1 MKRWSLLWICLV
13 LMPLPGT
20 WANAQASLSAPAK
33 VSCVVR
39 TTPPSEA
46 EAALAREDYPRAI
59 ELYRKMVE
67 VDPEESR
74 SGIIRTLLGQ
84 DSLKDAEDQARTWIK
99 DDPKSAAAAET
110 LGEVLFREGEI
121 MEAYRQIKAAHA
133 LSVCNPRMY
142 LMDAAVEEMTG
153 NFKMAK
159 EHIELAHKLG
169 PQDVEIHH
177 AWIGTLPRKQR
188 LEERSAL
195 LKDERLLSPEEKND
209 LQQLLAN
216 ANHFSKDNCSL
227 VTPVDSAK
235 VPIVPVMN
243 GTYSTGEAGLDVKFN
258 GKTRR
263 MQLDTGAGGIL
274 LSKSAAASLGLTRE
288 LKIRSGGIGDK
299 GDVPTSTAHVA
310 SVKIGEL
317 EFRNCEVEILEKG
330 SALENNGLIGG
341 DVFSKFLLT
350 LDFPKLE
357 LRVDP
362 LPRRPEEKTKVAETL
377 STEGKP
383 REPGI
388 EGGEDEEDTWHDS
401 YRAPEMKDW
410 TKVYRY
416 GHELLLPMRI
426 GESNFKLFLVDTG
439 ADSMLI
445 SPAAAREVTKVK
457 TDYDDH
463 IRGISGEVK
472 KVYQT
477 GKFRI
482 EFANLYQKVDNMT
495 SIDTTKLSHNTGVEI
510 SGLLGAPILFRLTV
524 HIDYRDNLIKFDYD
538 RSK

>member
-1 MKRWSLLWICLV
+1 MKRWILLSICFV
-13 LMPLPGT
+13 LMFLCGAF
-20 WANAQASLSAPAK
+20 ANAQIAPLAPAK
-33 VSCVVR
+33 VSCPVK
-39 TTPPSEA
+39 TTPPSDA
-46 EAALAREDYPRAI
+46 EAALARENYPQAI
-59 ELYRKMVE
+59 ELYHKLAEAR
-67 VDPEESR
+67 PEESR
-74 SGIIRTLLGQ
+74 SGIIRTLIEQ
-84 DSLKDAEDQARTWIK
+84 NNLKDAEDQARAWVK
-99 DDPKSAAAAET
+99 EDPKGAAAAET
-110 LGEVLFREGEI
+110 FGEVLFREGEI
-121 MEAYRQIKAAHA
+121 TAAYRQVQAAHA
-133 LSVCNPRMY
+133 LGACNPRIY
-142 LMDAAVEEMTG
+142 LMYAAVEEMTG

-159 EHIELAHKLG
+159 DHIQLAHQLA

-188 LEERSAL
+188 VEERSAL

-216 ANHFSKDNCSL
+216 ADHLSKDDCSL

-235 VPIVPVMN
+235 VPIVPIMN
-243 GTYSTGEAGLDVKFN
+243 GVYSTGEAGLDVKFN

-310 SVKIGEL
+310 SVKIGDL
-317 EFRNCEVEILEKG
+317 EFRNCRVEILEKG
-330 SALENNGLIGG
+330 GALENNGLIGG
-341 DVFSKFLLT
+341 NVFSKFLLT
-350 LDFPKLE
+350 LDFPNLE
-357 LRVDP
+357 LRVEP
-362 LPRRPEEKTKVAETL
+362 LPKRPEEKIKAAETL
-377 STEGKP
+377 STENKP
-383 REPGI
+383 REPGV
-388 EGGEDEEDTWHDS
+388 EGGEDEDEPLHDS

-410 TKVYRY
+410 SKVYRY

-457 TDYDDH
+457 TNYDDH
-463 IRGISGEVK
+463 IRGISGEVN

-482 EFANLYQKVDNMT
+482 EFANLYQKVDSMT
-495 SIDTTKLSHNTGVEI
+495 SIDTTKLSHDTGVEI

-538 RSK
+538 PNK

>member
-1 MKRWSLLWICLV
+1 MKRWILLSICFV
-13 LMPLPGT
+13 LMFLCGAF
-20 WANAQASLSAPAK
+20 ANAQIAPLAPAK
-33 VSCVVR
+33 VSCPVK
-39 TTPPSEA
+39 TTPPSDA
-46 EAALAREDYPRAI
+46 EAALARENYPQAI
-59 ELYRKMVE
+59 ELYHKLAEAR
-67 VDPEESR
+67 PEESR
-74 SGIIRTLLGQ
+74 SGIIRTLIEQ
-84 DSLKDAEDQARTWIK
+84 NNLKDAEDQARAWVK
-99 DDPKSAAAAET
+99 EDPKGAAAAET
-110 LGEVLFREGEI
+110 FGEVLFREGEI
-121 MEAYRQIKAAHA
+121 TAAYRQVQAAHA
-133 LSVCNPRMY
+133 LGACNPRIY
-142 LMDAAVEEMTG
+142 LMYAAVEEMTG

-159 EHIELAHKLG
+159 DHIQLAHQLA

-188 LEERSAL
+188 VEERSAL

-216 ANHFSKDNCSL
+216 ADHLSKDDCSL
-227 VTPVDSAK
+227 VTPADSAK
-235 VPIVPVMN
+235 VPIVPIMN
-243 GTYSTGEAGLDVKFN
+243 GVYSTGEAGLDVKFN

-310 SVKIGEL
+310 SVKIGDL
-317 EFRNCEVEILEKG
+317 EFRNCRVEILEKG
-330 SALENNGLIGG
+330 GALENNGLIGG
-341 DVFSKFLLT
+341 NVFSKFLLT
-350 LDFPKLE
+350 LDFPNLE
-357 LRVDP
+357 LRVEP
-362 LPRRPEEKTKVAETL
+362 LPKRPEEKIKAAETL
-377 STEGKP
+377 STENKP
-383 REPGI
+383 REPGV
-388 EGGEDEEDTWHDS
+388 EGGEDEDEPLHDS

-410 TKVYRY
+410 SKVYRY

-457 TDYDDH
+457 TNYDDH
-463 IRGISGEVK
+463 IRGISGEVN

-482 EFANLYQKVDNMT
+482 EFANLYQKVDSMT
-495 SIDTTKLSHNTGVEI
+495 SIDTTKLSHDTGVEI

-538 RSK
+538 PNK